1 MDTRL
6 TEAGIDLNDIESRLD
21 GQGKILVITTNELVY
36 ADESGLQRAPL
47 RQVTKVAI
55 DKSGSLGIRSA
66 TSDLITGN
74 IRGFDLTNLKF
85 FLEGAKSSIAKAKA
99 MAKSPTITESAPA
112 IPVIPEPTPAVTP
125 RANTG
130 TLGDDAWGQ
139 DPGLR
144 QPTFDTWSTTKAS
157 DMQTKSSSE
166 MNKSF
171 EIAPD
176 DDEPVKSFADK
187 LEWAEDAGVAPT
199 SIIAPHLDTRPLQ
212 TQQLETVPTNLSSQ
226 APLSST
232 DVHSEVHE
240 WDETFKNSQSQ
251 AALQTAASN
260 SVSAQGA
267 ADWSGDI
274 LEASTSLQTPE
285 SHQMNMNSSQAINVS
300 KDPTPTIDRP
310 MRIGSLPNLAPIA
323 RWLRIMSL
331 VVGLLGVAGAAL
343 LFPKDISTLQ
353 DQPLQLLAVFSS
365 LFVGVMFALISYG
378 LAELFTAWGSL
389 AADVR
394 SIKRERLE

>member
-21 GQGKILVITTNELVY
+21 GQGKTLVITASELVY

-55 DKSGSLGIRSA
+55 DKTGSLGIRSA

-99 MAKSPTITESAPA
+99 LAKSPTIVESV
-112 IPVIPEPTPAVTP
+112 PVTPSPVPTVTP
-125 RANTG
+125 RADTG
-130 TLGDDAWGQ
+130 TLGDDAWGT
-139 DPGLR
+139 DPAHR
-144 QPTFDTWSTTKAS
+144 QPTFDTWSTLKSA
-157 DMQTKSSSE
+157 DMHTKSSSD
-166 MNKSF
+166 MHKSF

-176 DDEPVKSFADK
+176 DDVPTKSFADK
-187 LEWAEDAGVAPT
+187 LEWAEDAPVAPT
-199 SIIAPHLDTRPLQ
+199 SIIAPQFEAPH
-212 TQQLETVPTNLSSQ
+212 TQVLSQ
-226 APLSST
+226 PPLSST

-240 WDETFKNSQSQ
+240 WDETFKGSATQ
-251 AALQTAASN
+251 AALETPASN
-260 SVSAQGA
+260 AVNAQGTS
-267 ADWSGDI
+267 DWSGDI
-274 LEASTSLQTPE
+274 LEASTSLQTPV
-285 SHQMNMNSSQAINVS
+285 SHQMPVNSSQAINIS
-300 KDPTPTIDRP
+300 RDPTPTIDRP
-310 MRIGSLPNLAPIA
+310 VRISSLPNLAPVA

-343 LFPKDISTLQ
+343 LFPKDLSTLQ

-378 LAELFTAWGSL
+378 LAELFTAWGGL
-389 AADVR
+389 AADIR
-394 SIKRERLE
+394 SIKRERSE

>member
-6 TEAGIDLNDIESRLD
+6 TEAGIDLNEIESRLD
-21 GQGKILVITTNELVY
+21 GQGKTLVITASELVY

-55 DKSGSLGIRSA
+55 DKTGSLGIRSA

-74 IRGFDLTNLKF
+74 IRGFDLTSLKF

-99 MAKSPTITESAPA
+99 LAKSPTIVESTPVKTEPVPEL
-112 IPVIPEPTPAVTP
+112 IPQSDLVNP
-125 RANTG
+125 RADTG
-130 TLGDDAWGQ
+130 TLADDAWGA
-139 DPGLR
+139 DPAHR
-144 QPTFDTWSTTKAS
+144 QPTFDTWSTLKPA
-157 DMQTKSSSE
+157 DMQTKSSSD
-166 MNKSF
+166 MHKSF

-176 DDEPVKSFADK
+176 DDVPAKSFSDK

-199 SIIAPHLDTRPLQ
+199 SIIAPQIETLH
-212 TQQLETVPTNLSSQ
+212 TQLSNQS
-226 APLSST
+226 PLSST

-240 WDETFKNSQSQ
+240 WDETFKGSAPQ
-251 AALQTAASN
+251 AALETPSN
-260 SVSAQGA
+260 SVSASGA

-274 LEASTSLQTPE
+274 LEASTSLQTPAN
-285 SHQMNMNSSQAINVS
+285 HQIPGNSSTAINVS

-310 MRIGSLPNLAPIA
+310 VRIGNQPNLAPFS
-323 RWLRIMSL
+323 RWLKGLSPI
-331 VVGLLGVAGAAL
+331 VGLLGVASAAL
-343 LFPKDISTLQ
+343 QFPTDPAKWGEN
-353 DQPLQLLAVFSS
+353 PLQVVTAVSSLVIGVVLALLAY
-365 LFVGVMFALISYG
+365 GV
-378 LAELFTAWGSL
+378 AEFFTAWSST

>member
-21 GQGKILVITTNELVY
+21 GQGKTLVITASELVY

-55 DKSGSLGIRSA
+55 DKTGSLGIRSA

-74 IRGFDLTNLKF
+74 IRGFDLTSLKF

-99 MAKSPTITESAPA
+99 LAKAPTIIEAL
-112 IPVIPEPTPAVTP
+112 PVTPDPVSPHTP
-125 RANTG
+125 RADTG
-130 TLGDDAWGQ
+130 TLGDGAWGA
-139 DPGLR
+139 DPAHR
-144 QPTFDTWSTTKAS
+144 QPTFDTWSTLKPA
-157 DMQTKSSSE
+157 DMQTKTSSD
-166 MNKSF
+166 MHKSF

-176 DDEPVKSFADK
+176 DDLPARSFSDK
-187 LEWAEDAGVAPT
+187 LEWAEDATVAPT
-199 SIIAPHLDTRPLQ
+199 SILAPQIDAPQ
-212 TQQLETVPTNLSSQ
+212 SQ
-226 APLSST
+226 FSNQPPLSST

-240 WDETFKNSQSQ
+240 WNETFKGTNQ
-251 AALQTAASN
+251 ASLETPSN
-260 SVSAQGA
+260 SVSASGA

-274 LEASTSLQTPE
+274 LEASTSLQTPA
-285 SHQMNMNSSQAINVS
+285 SHQVNSSQAISVS

-310 MRIGSLPNLAPIA
+310 VRIGSQPNLAPFS
-323 RWLRIMSL
+323 RWLKGL
-331 VVGLLGVAGAAL
+331 APVVGLLGVASAAL
-343 LFPKDISTLQ
+343 QFPTDPAKWGENLLQ
-353 DQPLQLLAVFSS
+353 VVTAVSSLVIGVLLA
-365 LFVGVMFALISYG
+365 LLAYGV
-378 LAELFTAWGSL
+378 AEFFTAWGST

>member
-6 TEAGIDLNDIESRLD
+6 IEAGIDLNDIESRLD
-21 GQGKILVITTNELVY
+21 GQGKSLVITATELVY
-36 ADESGLQRAPL
+36 TDESGLQRAPL

-66 TSDLITGN
+66 TTDLITGN
-74 IRGFDLTNLKF
+74 IRGFDLTSLKF

-99 MAKSPTITESAPA
+99 LAKSPTIVEAA
-112 IPVIPEPTPAVTP
+112 PVIPNPDPVPEVTP
-125 RANTG
+125 RADTG
-130 TLGDDAWGQ
+130 TLGDDAWGN
-139 DPGLR
+139 DPAHR
-144 QPTFDTWSTTKAS
+144 QPTFDTWSTLKPA
-157 DMQTKSSSE
+157 DMQTKSSSD
-166 MNKSF
+166 MHKSF

-176 DDEPVKSFADK
+176 DDVPTKPFADK
-187 LEWAEDAGVAPT
+187 LEWAEDGVTAPT
-199 SIIAPHLDTRPLQ
+199 SIMAPQLEN
-212 TQQLETVPTNLSSQ
+212 QQLEAPQNQLSNQ
-226 APLSST
+226 PQLSST

-240 WDETFKNSQSQ
+240 WNETFKGSASQ
-251 AALQTAASN
+251 AAETQPSN
-260 SVSAQGA
+260 AVSASGA

-274 LEASTSLQTPE
+274 LEASTSLQTPA
-285 SHQMNMNSSQAINVS
+285 SHQMPVNSSQAISVS

-310 MRIGSLPNLAPIA
+310 IRISSLPNLAPIA

-343 LFPKDISTLQ
+343 LFPKDMTTLQ

-378 LAELFTAWGSL
+378 LAELFSAWGSL
-389 AADVR
+389 ASDVR
-394 SIKRERLE
+394 AIKRERLE

>member
-21 GQGKILVITTNELVY
+21 GQGKSFVITATELVY
-36 ADESGLQRAPL
+36 TDESGLQRAPL

-66 TSDLITGN
+66 TADLITGN
-74 IRGFDLTNLKF
+74 IRGFDLTSLKF

-99 MAKSPTITESAPA
+99 LAKSPTIVEAAPVKPD
-112 IPVIPEPTPAVTP
+112 PVQAVTP
-125 RANTG
+125 RADTG
-130 TLGDDAWGQ
+130 TLEDAGDWGS
-139 DPGLR
+139 DPAHR
-144 QPTFDTWSTTKAS
+144 QPTFDTWSTLKPA
-157 DMQTKSSSE
+157 DMQTKSSSD
-166 MNKSF
+166 MHKSF

-176 DDEPVKSFADK
+176 DDVPTKALGDK
-187 LEWAEDAGVAPT
+187 LEWAEDAATAPT
-199 SIIAPHLDTRPLQ
+199 SIIAP
-212 TQQLETVPTNLSSQ
+212 QLEAETQTSNQ
-226 APLSST
+226 NPLSAT

-240 WDETFKNSQSQ
+240 WNETFKGVISQPVIE
-251 AALQTAASN
+251 TPSN
-260 SVSAQGA
+260 AVSASGA

-274 LEASTSLQTPE
+274 LEASTSLQTPVA
-285 SHQMNMNSSQAINVS
+285 HQTPVSSSQAIS
-300 KDPTPTIDRP
+300 IGKDPTPTIDRP
-310 MRIGSLPNLAPIA
+310 IRITSLPNLAPIA

-378 LAELFTAWGSL
+378 LAELFTAWGGL
-389 AADVR
+389 ASDVR
-394 SIKRERLE
+394 AIKRERLE

>member
-6 TEAGIDLNDIESRLD
+6 TEAGIDLNDIESRLE
-21 GQGKILVITTNELVY
+21 GQGKTLVITASELVY

-55 DKSGSLGIRSA
+55 DKTGSLGIRSA

-74 IRGFDLTNLKF
+74 IRGFDLTSLKF

-99 MAKSPTITESAPA
+99 LAKSPTIVESV
-112 IPVIPEPTPAVTP
+112 PVTPDPVPAVTP
-125 RANTG
+125 RADTG
-130 TLGDDAWGQ
+130 TLGDDAWGT
-139 DPGLR
+139 DPAHR
-144 QPTFDTWSTTKAS
+144 QPTFDTWSTLKPA
-157 DMQTKSSSE
+157 DMQTKSSSD
-166 MNKSF
+166 MHKSF

-176 DDEPVKSFADK
+176 DDVPTKSFADK
-187 LEWAEDAGVAPT
+187 LEWAEDAPVAHT
-199 SIIAPHLDTRPLQ
+199 SIIAP
-212 TQQLETVPTNLSSQ
+212 QLETPYITQPLEAPQTQVSSQ
-226 APLSST
+226 SPLSST

-240 WDETFKNSQSQ
+240 WDETFKGAATQ
-251 AALQTAASN
+251 AALETPPSN
-260 SVSAQGA
+260 AVSAQGA
-267 ADWSGDI
+267 SDWSGDI
-274 LEASTSLQTPE
+274 LEASTSLQTPVD
-285 SHQMNMNSSQAINVS
+285 HQMPVNSSQAINIS
-300 KDPTPTIDRP
+300 RDPTPTIDRP
-310 MRIGSLPNLAPIA
+310 VRIGSLPNLAPVA

-343 LFPKDISTLQ
+343 LFPKDLSTLQ
-353 DQPLQLLAVFSS
+353 DQPLQMLAVFSS

>member
-1 MDTRL
+1 MDRSL

-21 GQGKILVITTNELVY
+21 GQGKMLVITNSELVY

-55 DKSGSLGIRSA
+55 DKTGSLGIRSA

-74 IRGFDLTNLKF
+74 IRGFDLTSLKF

-99 MAKSPTITESAPA
+99 LAKAPTVVESVPVAPD
-112 IPVIPEPTPAVTP
+112 PVPAVTP
-125 RANTG
+125 RADTG
-130 TLGDDAWGQ
+130 TLGDDAWGH
-139 DPGLR
+139 DPAHR
-144 QPTFDTWSTTKAS
+144 QPTFDTWSTVKPA
-157 DMQTKSSSE
+157 DMQTKSSSD
-166 MNKSF
+166 MHKSF

-176 DDEPVKSFADK
+176 DDLPAKSLSDK
-187 LEWAEDAGVAPT
+187 LEWAEDATTAPL
-199 SIIAPHLDTRPLQ
+199 SITAPQLET
-212 TQQLETVPTNLSSQ
+212 TQQLEAPPSHLSSQ
-226 APLSST
+226 SPLSST

-240 WDETFKNSQSQ
+240 WNETFKASASQTTLE
-251 AALQTAASN
+251 APSN
-260 SVSAQGA
+260 SVSASGA

-274 LEASTSLQTPE
+274 LEASTSLQTPVT
-285 SHQMNMNSSQAINVS
+285 HQMPVNSSQAINVS

-310 MRIGSLPNLAPIA
+310 MRISSLPNLAPIA

-343 LFPKDISTLQ
+343 LFPKDLTTLQ

-378 LAELFTAWGSL
+378 LAELFSAWGSL
-389 AADVR
+389 ASDVR
-394 SIKRERLE
+394 AIKRERLE